1 MDGPGGPSRAATRPG
16 RGVAIEEGLPQRKC
30 RPRVVARVEA
40 AGMPQHL
47 GMSLEIQPGGP
58 PLSKFMA
65 DDVRQALLE
74 WCIQPF

>member
-1 MDGPGGPSRAATRPG
+1 
-16 RGVAIEEGLPQRKC
+16 
-30 RPRVVARVEA
+30 
-40 AGMPQHL
+40 MPQHL

-74 WCIQPF
+74 WRVSNHFDGGPR